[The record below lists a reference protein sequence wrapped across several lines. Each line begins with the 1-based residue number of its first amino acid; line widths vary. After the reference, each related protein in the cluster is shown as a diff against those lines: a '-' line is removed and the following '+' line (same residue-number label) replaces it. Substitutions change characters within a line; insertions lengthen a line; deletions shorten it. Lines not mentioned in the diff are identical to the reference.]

1 MLKEQKKQ
9 SLEQRMMGSIEQM
22 LIIILQAM
30 IRSLFFKIFIYLAIL
45 GLKCSLWDLHFGM
58 KTVAACRI

>member
-1 MLKEQKKQ
+1 
-9 SLEQRMMGSIEQM
+9 MMGSIEQM